1 MASEYLEHKLA
12 LLPDKPGCYLMKNI
26 NGQIIYVGKAKNLKN
41 RVRSYFKSSHTGKV
55 AKMVSEVA
63 DFETIVTSTNKESF
77 LLEITLIQKH
87 QPYFNIKLKRGTGY
101 PYIKITN
108 ERDPQI
114 KITGKIK
121 KDGAYYFGPYPN
133 VYAAEETVHFIQK
146 VYPLRR
152 CNGFQGRPCLYY
164 HMGQCLGA
172 CFKEVPPAEYAAQI
186 KRIKSFLNGN
196 TANVKKH
203 LLARM
208 NKAASDLEY
217 ERAAEIRDQLHYI
230 EVTVE
235 KQKIISNDKTPRDLF
250 NFYMDKGWLSIQI
263 FFIRQ
268 ARLMKREKRLF
279 PIVDTAVEEMTSFI
293 LQFYNRRNNILP
305 RELLLPAGLPNKEI
319 SEILGIP
326 VRTPERGEKRDL
338 LAMAAENARL
348 TLDEKFRLLEMDKGK
363 TTGAMKEITDALG
376 LPVGHKIEAFDHSH
390 IQGADPVS
398 AMVVFVDGEPAK
410 KLYRKYKLKTVVDH
424 ADEAASTRE
433 VIRRRYSRLLR
444 ENKPMPDMIFMDGG
458 DIQMN
463 AVKDVLEN
471 ELGLDIPV
479 VGMVKNDKHKTADLL
494 FGSEDAHVNLDP
506 RSQGFYL
513 VQRIQDEVHR
523 FAITYHRSVHT
534 KHSLSSRLDEIK
546 GVGPRTRTKLLKKY
560 GSVTKIAQAPV
571 EEIHALGINRPTA
584 QLIKVS
590 LQKNAEVAKGSSHD

>member
-1 MASEYLEHKLA
+1 MASDYLEHKLA

-26 NGQIIYVGKAKNLKN
+26 NDQIIYVGKAKNLKN

-63 DFETIVTSTNKESF
+63 DFETIITSTNKESF

-108 ERDPQI
+108 ERDPQV
-114 KITGKIK
+114 KIVSKIK

-133 VYAAEETVHFIQK
+133 VYAAEETVNFIQK

-152 CNGFQGRPCLYY
+152 CNGYQGRPCLYY

-172 CFKEVPPAEYAAQI
+172 CFKKVPQEEYDRQI
-186 KRIKSFLNGN
+186 KKIKSFLNGN
-196 TANVKKH
+196 TATVKRQLTEK
-203 LLARM
+203 M
-208 NKAASDLEY
+208 DKAAAALEF
-217 ERAAEIRDQLHYI
+217 ERAAEIRDQIHYI

-250 NFYMDKGWLSIQI
+250 NFYMDKGWLSIQV

-279 PIVDTAVEEMTSFI
+279 PVVDTAIEEMTSFI

-305 RELLLPAGLPNKEI
+305 KEILLPKGLPNKEI
-319 SEILGIP
+319 SEILGVP
-326 VRTPERGEKRDL
+326 VRTPKRGEKRDL
-338 LAMAAENARL
+338 IAMAAENARL
-348 TLDEKFRLLEMDKGK
+348 VLDEKFRLLEMDKGK

-398 AMVVFVDGEPAK
+398 AMVVFIDGEPAK
-410 KLYRKYKLKTVVDH
+410 KLYRKYKLKTVINH

-458 DIQMN
+458 EIQIN

-494 FGSEDAHVNLDP
+494 FGDEDQHVNLDP

-523 FAITYHRSVHT
+523 FAITFHRNVHT

-560 GSVTKIAQAPV
+560 GSVTKIAQASV
-571 EEIHALGINRPTA
+571 DEIHSLGINRPTA